1 MPMNSQLNSYS
12 VNEKHKDRLFCLI
25 FGSEKYKE
33 NALELY
39 NAMNGSNFTDPDD
52 ISIETLNDA
61 IYLKRKNDAAYLVN
75 GHLAL
80 VEEQSSINP
89 NMPLRG
95 FNYFSELYSRYVRN
109 NSFNIYSS
117 KLLKIPTPQ
126 YIVFYVGDKNAPPC
140 EKLRLSNMFTCD
152 DFTKG
157 DFEWTATVYNLL
169 DDENAP
175 LLKRSKTLAD
185 YVYFVEKVR
194 EFSYTM
200 SKLDA
205 INKAVDMCI
214 EEGRLL
220 KILSEGKAEVRDL
233 LIYEFDEVAYERDLR
248 EEGREEGRAEGE
260 ANMVKRL
267 FSKGK
272 TATEISELLDIP
284 STEIEEMLGKTE

>member
-1 MPMNSQLNSYS
+1 MNENYS

-109 NSFNIYSS
+109 NSFISTVQNFLRFQHHNISCS
-117 KLLKIPTPQ
+117 
-126 YIVFYVGDKNAPPC
+126 
-140 EKLRLSNMFTCD
+140 M
-152 DFTKG
+152 
-157 DFEWTATVYNLL
+157 
-169 DDENAP
+169 
-175 LLKRSKTLAD
+175 
-185 YVYFVEKVR
+185 
-194 EFSYTM
+194 
-200 SKLDA
+200 
-205 INKAVDMCI
+205 
-214 EEGRLL
+214 
-220 KILSEGKAEVRDL
+220 
-233 LIYEFDEVAYERDLR
+233 
-248 EEGREEGRAEGE
+248 
-260 ANMVKRL
+260 
-267 FSKGK
+267 
-272 TATEISELLDIP
+272 
-284 STEIEEMLGKTE
+284 